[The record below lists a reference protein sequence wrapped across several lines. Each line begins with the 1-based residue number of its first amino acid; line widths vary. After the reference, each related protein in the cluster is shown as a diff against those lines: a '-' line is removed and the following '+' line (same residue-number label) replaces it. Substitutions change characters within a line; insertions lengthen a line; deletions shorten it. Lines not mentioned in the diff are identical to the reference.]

1 MEAGLPVSGGTD
13 SPVVPYPPLWVFYH
27 FLTRDTISGG
37 VLGADQKISREDAL
51 RMITRNHYFLN
62 FQEDVNGMIAPGRY
76 ADLVVLPQ
84 DIMTAPAKDIE
95 QMKIMM
101 TMVGGKVVFADKK
114 FTALTRDGARDAHA
128 KMVALNAAWQ
138 SN

>member
-1 MEAGLPVSGGTD
+1 LPVSGGTD
-13 SPVVPYPPLWVFYH
+13 SPVVPFPPLWVFYH

-51 RMITRNHYFLN
+51 RMITRNHYYLN
-62 FQEDVNGMIAPGRY
+62 FQEGVNGMIAPGRY

-101 TMVGGKVVFADKK
+101 TMVDGKVVYADKK
-114 FTALTRDGARDAHA
+114 FSALTGVSARDTHA
-128 KMVALNAAWQ
+128 KIGGLNAALQ